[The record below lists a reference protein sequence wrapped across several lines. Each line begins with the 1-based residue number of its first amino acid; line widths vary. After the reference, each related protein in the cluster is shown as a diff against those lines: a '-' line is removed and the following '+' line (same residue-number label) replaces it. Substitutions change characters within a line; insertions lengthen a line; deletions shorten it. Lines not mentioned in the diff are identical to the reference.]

1 MSYIEEYCLKSQ
13 KITPST
19 YEMEEFA
26 KNSQTDFAEKCFIR
40 KLHSLQATF
49 ARNDVAIF
57 CIAICFPQ
65 YKQFHVHFQ
74 TSVEVRYLD

>member
-19 YEMEEFA
+19 YEMEDFA
-26 KNSQTDFAEKCFIR
+26 KTVPTYFAEKCFIR
-40 KLHSLQATF
+40 KLHSLQAAL

-57 CIAICFPQ
+57 A
-65 YKQFHVHFQ
+65 
-74 TSVEVRYLD
+74 

>member
-1 MSYIEEYCLKSQ
+1 MSYIEEYSLKSQ

-26 KNSQTDFAEKCFIR
+26 KNSLTDFAEKCFIR
-40 KLHSLQATF
+40 KLHSLQATL

-57 CIAICFPQ
+57 A
-65 YKQFHVHFQ
+65 
-74 TSVEVRYLD
+74 

>member
-26 KNSQTDFAEKCFIR
+26 KNSPTDFAEKCF
-40 KLHSLQATF
+40 SLQATF

-74 TSVEVRYLD
+74 TSMEVRYTT